1 MPMQQV
7 EFEFPDPD
15 SPATLEVEVSQPSE
29 RTKLEIEDAVGRETV
44 KSPKVKKVIKEDD
57 LEIEVID
64 DTPPKDRGKK
74 PSEPPEEVT
83 DEELQSYSDKVRNR
97 IKHFSKGYHDERR
110 AKEQLLREREALEA
124 YAKQLIEE
132 NKSLKG
138 SVDKGHNALVLSA
151 KKQVLGEVEAAK
163 TRYKEAYESGKT
175 EEIVA
180 AQEALNAAQ
189 IRLDKVSNLKPRTEA
204 PLQTGPDNVKQ
215 QQIAPV
221 APQQVARDVKAE
233 AWRADNPWF
242 GSDDEMTAYALG
254 YHSKL
259 VKEGVDPRSD
269 DYYEKVNSRM
279 RKMFPDQFDDEDLVE
294 EVKPV
299 KVSKSAN
306 VVAPA
311 TRSKAPIKVRLTDSQ
326 IELATRLG
334 ISLQDYAKHQAA
346 LMRKQ

>member
-1 MPMQQV
+1 MSMQQI
-7 EFEFPDPD
+7 EFEFPDPNKAEE
-15 SPATLEVEVSQPSE
+15 PLEVEVEQSSE
-29 RTKLEIEDAVGRETV
+29 VADEEETA
-44 KSPKVKKVIKEDD
+44 KPLKVKKVIKEDD

-83 DEELQSYSDKVRNR
+83 EEELQNYSDKVRNR

-124 YAKQLIEE
+124 YTKQLIEE
-132 NKSLKG
+132 NKTLKG

-151 KKQVLGEVEAAK
+151 KRQVLGEVEAAK
-163 TRYKEAYESGKT
+163 AKYKEAYESGKT
-175 EEIVA
+175 EEIIA
-180 AQEALNAAQ
+180 AQEALNTAQ
-189 IRLDKVSNLKPRTEA
+189 IRLDKVSNLKPRQEA
-204 PLQTGPDNVKQ
+204 ALQTSSNNVQ
-215 QQIAPV
+215 TQQIAPI

-233 AWRADNPWF
+233 TWRADNPWF

-254 YHSKL
+254 FHSKL

-269 DYYEKVNSRM
+269 EYYERVDSRM
-279 RKMFPDQFDDEDLVE
+279 RKMFPEQFDDDLTE
-294 EVKPV
+294 ETKPA
-299 KVSKSAN
+299 KASKSAN

-311 TRSKAPIKVRLTDSQ
+311 TRSKAPVKVRLTDSQ
-326 IELATRLG
+326 VELANRLG
-334 ISLQDYAKHQAA
+334 VSLQEYAKHQAA